1 MSSPFSSAP
10 EHRPVEPL
18 PPTVLI
24 VDDEPVARITLT
36 ARLKRLGYCVLEASD
51 GRMGLEL
58 LRRERPALTILDWQM
73 PEMDGPSFCEVVRR
87 DPDLRSSQILMMTAH
102 DEPKQIAEGLARG
115 ADDFLRKAASPEE
128 ITARVQSGLR
138 AATLIRTLEQTTY
151 EIRQKQDRLEE
162 ELQSAAQYVASLLPS
177 PGPVLPGVHLSYAY
191 RPALTLGGDLFNV
204 LHWGGQ
210 EIGLYLLDAS
220 GHGVSPALRSA
231 SLATF
236 LRSDSLQHQVGSRD
250 PGAILTAANERFPLT
265 VDGHYFTIIFARLNL
280 RSRTLSF
287 ASAGHNGPF
296 VHRRTGEVSWL
307 RNPGLPLG
315 FCVPQ
320 TYTTMDVSVSAGDR
334 LYFVSDGLYEVAAP
348 SGELW
353 GQERL
358 VETVRT
364 LGFRPLTEVVNLTVA
379 QAVQWLE
386 RDQFADDAALVGI
399 ELTM

>member
-1 MSSPFSSAP
+1 MSSPFSLASEDP
-10 EHRPVEPL
+10 PVEAV

-24 VDDEPVARITLT
+24 VDDESVARIALT
-36 ARLKRLGYCVLEASD
+36 ARLKRLGYRVLEACD
-51 GRMGLEL
+51 GRAGLEL
-58 LRRERPALTILDWQM
+58 LRRERPALTILDWLM

-87 DPDLRSSQILMMTAH
+87 DPALRSSQILMMTAH

-138 AATLIRTLEQTTY
+138 AATLIRTLEQTT
-151 EIRQKQDRLEE
+151 EDIRRKQDLLEQ
-162 ELQSAAQYVASLLPS
+162 ELKSAAQYVASLLPT
-177 PGPVLPGVHLSYAY
+177 PGQVLPGVHLAYSY

-204 LHWGGQ
+204 LQWGGQ

-231 SLATF
+231 SLGTF

-250 PGAILTAANERFPLT
+250 PGAILTAANELFPLT
-265 VDGHYFTIIFARLNL
+265 ADGHYFTIIFARLDL
-280 RSRTLSF
+280 CSRTLSF
-287 ASAGHNGPF
+287 ASAGHNGAF
-296 VHRRTGEVSWL
+296 LHRRSGEVVWL

-315 FCVPQ
+315 FCVPE
-320 TYTTMDVSVSAGDR
+320 TYRTIDVSLSPGDR

-353 GQERL
+353 GPERL

-364 LGFRPLTEVVNLTVA
+364 LGFRPLTEVVSLTVA
-379 QAVQWLE
+379 QAMQWLE
-386 RDQFADDAALVGI
+386 RDQFADDAALIGI
-399 ELTM
+399 ELAV